1 MSQEETNSG
10 SSSALPAVTF
20 ESLISEYAGTALAYL
35 NGIQD
40 PETKKVFIDLNLA
53 KRMIDIIEM
62 LKEKTDGNLTMPENN
77 FLDNTLYNLRM
88 SYVRAV
94 NNPPPQEDEASSGD
108 ESVSSTESAE
118 ATDPETAEN

>member
-53 KRMIDIIEM
+53 TRMIDIIEM

-94 NNPPPQEDEASSGD
+94 NNPPPQEDEASTGD
-108 ESVSSTESAE
+108 ESVASTESAE

>member
-1 MSQEETNSG
+1 MSQEKTNSE
-10 SSSALPAVTF
+10 SSSALPSVTF

-35 NGIQD
+35 SGIQD

-62 LKEKTDGNLTMPENN
+62 LKEKTEGNLAMPEKN
-77 FLDNTLYNLRM
+77 FLDNTLYNLKM

-94 NNPPPQEDEASSGD
+94 NNPPPQEDEASAAED
-108 ESVSSTESAE
+108 ESVASTESE
-118 ATDPETAEN
+118 AADPETAEN

>member
-1 MSQEETNSG
+1 MSQEKTNSG
-10 SSSALPAVTF
+10 SSSALPSVTF

-35 NGIQD
+35 SGIQD

-62 LKEKTDGNLTMPENN
+62 LKEKTDGNLAMPEKN

-88 SYVRAV
+88 SYVRAT
-94 NNPPPQEDEASSGD
+94 NNPPPQEDEASTGD
-108 ESVSSTESAE
+108 KSVASTESE
-118 ATDPETAEN
+118 ATDPETAES

>member
-1 MSQEETNSG
+1 MSQEKTNSG
-10 SSSALPAVTF
+10 SSSALPSVTF

-40 PETKKVFIDLNLA
+40 PETKEVFIDLNLA

-62 LKEKTDGNLTMPENN
+62 LKEKTDGNLAMPEKN

-94 NNPPPQEDEASSGD
+94 NNPPPQEDEASAAGD
-108 ESVSSTESAE
+108 ESVASTESE

>member
-1 MSQEETNSG
+1 MSQEKTNSE
-10 SSSALPAVTF
+10 SSSALPSVKF

-35 NGIQD
+35 SGIQD

-62 LKEKTDGNLTMPENN
+62 LKEKTDGNLAMPEKN

-94 NNPPPQEDEASSGD
+94 NNPPPQEDEASAARD
-108 ESVSSTESAE
+108 ESVASTESE
-118 ATDPETAEN
+118 ATDPEPAEN